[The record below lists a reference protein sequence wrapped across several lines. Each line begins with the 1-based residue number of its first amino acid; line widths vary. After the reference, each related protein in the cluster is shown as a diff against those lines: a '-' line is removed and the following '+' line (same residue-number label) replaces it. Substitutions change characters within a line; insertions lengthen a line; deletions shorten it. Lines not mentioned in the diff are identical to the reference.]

1 MKLKNAVAGT
11 RVELKQVCGNKS
23 LLVGLRGT
31 IVQYASDG
39 IPEVRYDDGTTWYT
53 HIDRLRKV
61 K

>member
-1 MKLKNAVAGT
+1 MKLKNAVGGT
-11 RVELKQVCGNKS
+11 RVELKKVCGNKS
-23 LLVGLRGT
+23 LPIGLQGT

-39 IPEVRYDDGTTWYT
+39 IPEVQYDDGSTWYT